1 MRYFS
6 FLTVF
11 LFLSQFLLAQNGVIT
26 LQNPSFEGAP
36 NVGGTIKGN
45 GLPEGWFNCGF
56 QGESPPDVY
65 PVPDGGP
72 FQISVKYPSDGK
84 TFIGLVTRD
93 MDTWESFGQQLTSP
107 LLAGVV
113 YRFSIDLCRSA
124 SYASPSRR
132 SNEIV
137 NYTTPVTLR
146 IWGGNAQYN
155 KRELLATSPLVG
167 NVDWKRFELEL
178 KPTTDHDFIVLE
190 AFYKTPTPFPYNGNL
205 MLDNA
210 SDIVPLS
217 AEELAVRA
225 AENPLGESSSTEQ
238 TSIKIEK
245 ADAPKETIQVSP
257 KPKLTENVRHEFS
270 RSLMG
275 TDFRII
281 AYHADSVKLK
291 EAVEKAYN
299 RVALLEKVFS
309 DYDEN
314 SEVSWLSKDG
324 KESEVSDELWDVL
337 QYALEVSRRS
347 EGAFDVSVGALS
359 KVWRKAIRQKEFPS
373 NGELNRAAAT
383 IGYDYVK
390 MKEGKRNGKRTIK
403 LEKPGMQLDFGGI
416 AAGYAVDEAM
426 AWLREYGITTA
437 LVDGGGDILL
447 GDAPPGGKGWEIEVP
462 DKLVNGELA
471 FKKTYLANTA
481 ITTSGDTYRYLEHEG
496 KRYSHIIDPRTGLG
510 LTNRRVVTVTAPTC
524 IAADAW
530 ATAASVGIS
539 KLLTVDLKTEKIIIK
554 VLEEK

>member
-1 MRYFS
+1 MKMR
-6 FLTVF
+6 FLSLLPVF
-11 LFLSQFLLAQNGVIT
+11 LLFTTQFLLAQNGVIT
-26 LQNPSFEGAP
+26 LDNPSFEGTP
-36 NVGGTIKGN
+36 NVGGSIKGI
-45 GLPEGWFNCGF
+45 GLPQGWFNCGF

-72 FQISVKYPSDGK
+72 FSISVENPSHGN

-93 MDTWESFGQQLTSP
+93 LDTWEFFGQRLKSP

-124 SYASPSRR
+124 KYVSPSRV
-132 SNEIV
+132 SNETV

-146 IWGGNAQYN
+146 IWGGNAQCE
-155 KRELLATSPLVG
+155 KKERLATSPLVG
-167 NVDWKRFELEL
+167 NVDWERFEFEL
-178 KPTTDHDFIVLE
+178 KPTIDYGFIVLE
-190 AFYKTPTPFPYNGNL
+190 AYYNTPAPFPYNGNL

-210 SDIVPLS
+210 SDFVPIS
-217 AEELAVRA
+217 AEELITRA
-225 AENPLGESSSTEQ
+225 AA
-238 TSIKIEK
+238 K
-245 ADAPKETIQVSP
+245 APKSEESAIVAEGD
-257 KPKLTENVRHEFS
+257 KLQDATRHEFS
-270 RSLMG
+270 LPVMG
-275 TDFRII
+275 TEFRII
-281 AYHADSVKLK
+281 AYHPDSVKVK
-291 EAVEKAYN
+291 EAVKKAYA
-299 RVALLEKVFS
+299 RVAILEKVFS

-314 SEVSWLSKDG
+314 SEVSWLAKDG

-337 QYALEVSRRS
+337 QYALEISRRS

-359 KVWRKAIRQKEFPS
+359 KVWRKAFRQKEFPS
-373 NGELNRAAAT
+373 NAELNRAAAT
-383 IGYDYVK
+383 VGYEHIK
-390 MKEGKRNGKRTIK
+390 MKKNRRTRTIK
-403 LEKPGMQLDFGGI
+403 LGKPGMQLDFGGI
-416 AAGYAVDEAM
+416 AVGYAVDEAM

-447 GDAPPGGKGWEIEVP
+447 GDAPPGQKGWEIEVP
-462 DKLVNGELA
+462 DKLVNGEIT

-524 IAADAW
+524 VAADVW

-539 KLLTVDLKTEKIIIK
+539 KLLTVDLKLEKVVVKI
-554 VLEEK
+554 LE

>member
-1 MRYFS
+1 M
-6 FLTVF
+6 
-11 LFLSQFLLAQNGVIT
+11 
-26 LQNPSFEGAP
+26 
-36 NVGGTIKGN
+36 GGSIKGN

-65 PVPDGGP
+65 PVPNGGP
-72 FQISVKYPSDGK
+72 FQISVKNPSDGK

-113 YRFSIDLCRSA
+113 YRFSIDLCRSV

-132 SNEIV
+132 SIEIV
-137 NYTTPVTLR
+137 HYTNPVTLR

-155 KRELLATSPLVG
+155 KKELLATSPLVG

-178 KPTTDHDFIVLE
+178 KSTTDHDFIVLE
-190 AFYKTPTPFPYNGNL
+190 AFYKTPTPSPYDGNL

-210 SDIVPLS
+210 SDLVPIP
-217 AEELAVRA
+217 AEELAAREVA
-225 AENPLGESSSTEQ
+225 
-238 TSIKIEK
+238 K
-245 ADAPKETIQVSP
+245 SP
-257 KPKLTENVRHEFS
+257 KLNESAIVTEGGKLQDYTRHEFS

-291 EAVEKAYN
+291 EAVEKAYA
-299 RVALLEKVFS
+299 RVAILEKVFS

-337 QYALEVSRRS
+337 QYSLEVSRRS

-359 KVWRKAIRQKEFPS
+359 KVWRKAFRQKEFPS
-373 NGELNRAAAT
+373 NAELNRAAAT
-383 IGYDYVK
+383 VGYEYIK
-390 MKEGKRNGKRTIK
+390 MKESKRTRTIK
-403 LEKPGMQLDFGGI
+403 LEKPGMRLDFGGI
-416 AAGYAVDEAM
+416 AVGYAVDEAM
-426 AWLREYGITTA
+426 AWLNEYGITTA

-447 GDAPPGGKGWEIEVP
+447 GDAPPGQKGWEIEVP
-462 DKLVNGELA
+462 DKLVNGELT

-510 LTNRRVVTVTAPTC
+510 LTSRRVVTVTAPTC

-539 KLLTVDLKTEKIIIK
+539 RLLTVDLKAEKISIT
-554 VLEEK
+554 VLSQNPN